1 MGSQDK
7 ETGQPQAPVSQDE
20 SFGMNDD
27 DFYVDE
33 NTGTIYIGD
42 TPIVGRGRRP
52 VQAQDPSML
61 SPNKKE
67 VPLPEELQY
76 ATSPEEFKMDDSGN
90 LDIGDIRVKE
100 EGINNFD
107 PIKEDFE
114 RARKSG
120 DELEQER
127 LAAEEEASKEEA
139 PKETPQEAA
148 QREWRLKVADEEKVI
163 RDETELMRLAQK
175 GLGADYKFQELAKMR
190 KEIEP
195 FYEISLRLK
204 DDPGF
209 VQHVKAYGQPHYQVE
224 GPEPM
229 TVAPDQFEKLVQERV
244 ENQVIAKKIYWA
256 HDEKFKSFS
265 GYPTSDEVRQ
275 KLLAD
280 SLHWDKFTR
289 DWVDKNPVAY
299 ADKFQQTANKL
310 IQERMLDP
318 EPAIPIPPRVIEKQK
333 AVLEKLK
340 AKEAAKERAKVESAK
355 SAAEVSAADGR
366 LRLNRA
372 RKRAQATGDIA
383 DWAAVI
389 AEMGI
394 TED

>member
-1 MGSQDK
+1 MGSQEK
-7 ETGQPQAPVSQDE
+7 ETGNQPEPVSQDE

-52 VQAQDPSML
+52 VQQPQDTSML
-61 SPNKKE
+61 RPPPQE
-67 VPLPEELQY
+67 QPLPDELRY
-76 ATSPEEFKMDDSGN
+76 ATTPEEFKMDEDGN

-100 EGINNFD
+100 EGINNLD

-120 DELEQER
+120 DEIEQER
-127 LAAEEEASKEEA
+127 LAAEEEAGEKEQR
-139 PKETPQEAA
+139 KETPQEAA

-163 RDETELMRLAQK
+163 KDETELMRLAQK

-195 FYEISLRLK
+195 FYEINLRLK

-209 VQHVKAYGQPHYQVE
+209 VEHVKAYGQPHYQVE

-229 TVAPDQFEKLVQERV
+229 AVSPDQFQKLVEERV
-244 ENQVIAKKIYWA
+244 ENQMIAKRIYWD
-256 HDEKFKSFS
+256 HDKKYETFN
-265 GYPTSDEVRQ
+265 GYPSSDEVRQ
-275 KLLAD
+275 KLHAD

-299 ADKFQQTANKL
+299 ADKFRQAANKL

-318 EPAIPIPPRVIEKQK
+318 EPAIPIPPKVIEKQRSI
-333 AVLEKLK
+333 LEKLK

-355 SAAEVSAADGR
+355 SAAEVSAADCALIAHGR
-366 LRLNRA
+366 E
-372 RKRAQATGDIA
+372 RKRLEILLIGRR
-383 DWAAVI
+383 
-389 AEMGI
+389 
-394 TED
+394 